1 MEASKIK
8 ETEVTALLW
17 KAKTQPWLKIASI
30 TADEKVE
37 HLVERMHLSGD
48 TFEKVPKAF
57 RTPQPYQYSDIP
69 EKLK

>member
-30 TADEKVE
+30 TADEKLE

-48 TFEKVPKAF
+48 TFEKV
-57 RTPQPYQYSDIP
+57 
-69 EKLK
+69 LKHLGHHNHTNIVISLRS